1 MKLLD
6 LFEDDRYFYLILEL
20 LNGGD
25 LFDYLEK
32 RNFHISEERARELF
46 KQIAN
51 AVAYIHQ
58 FGIVHRDLKIE
69 NIIMSD
75 NSEQSVPKLADFGMV
90 KILGPAEK
98 TQERLGTVAYAA
110 PEVLRKKP
118 YTKKVDVW
126 SLGIILYMLLGE
138 TLPFYSMD
146 QKEIF

>member
-1 MKLLD
+1 
-6 LFEDDRYFYLILEL
+6 
-20 LNGGD
+20 
-25 LFDYLEK
+25 
-32 RNFHISEERARELF
+32 
-46 KQIAN
+46 
-51 AVAYIHQ
+51 VAYIHQ

-90 KILGPAEK
+90 KILGPDEK
-98 TQERLGTVAYAA
+98 AQERLGTVAYAA
-110 PEVLRKKP
+110 PEVLLKKP

-146 QKEIF
+146 QKGNLSKSHQRHS

>member
-6 LFEDDRYFYLILEL
+6 LFEDDRYFYLVLEL

-32 RNFHISEERARELF
+32 RNFLISEARAKELF
-46 KQIAN
+46 KQIAS

-75 NSEQSVPKLADFGMV
+75 NSEESVPKLADFGMV
-90 KILGPAEK
+90 KILGPEEK
-98 TQERLGTVAYAA
+98 AQERLGTVAYAA
-110 PEVLRKKP
+110 PEVLLKKP

-126 SLGIILYMLLGE
+126 SLGIILFMLLGQ